1 MITNEICST
10 IGFRDK
16 ATIILIII
24 SSLFFTT
31 CKKESVV
38 NIAPEYEGIWI
49 DTDKCSG
56 FSAAAPILTI
66 DHNSSGVLNILNSE
80 CHSKKHIQGTVK
92 LRGKHLYIG
101 SQKFEIIQGPTKI
114 DSLLI
119 NTRGYSSMEM
129 VLEYKEPAINVGDR
143 FYHYYKLN

>member
-24 SSLFFTT
+24 SSLFFVT

-38 NIAPEYEGIWI
+38 NIAPEYQGIWI

-56 FSAAAPILTI
+56 FSTAPILTI

-80 CHSKKHIQGTVK
+80 CHSKKHIQGAVK

-114 DSLLI
+114 DSLLLK
-119 NTRGYSSMEM
+119 NNGGYSYMEM
-129 VLEYKEPAINVGDR
+129 VLEYKEPGFNVGNR